1 MIDNGTQTT
10 ILVVDDEE
18 GILEITEEYFAR
30 KGYEVFTASNGK
42 EAMAVIDTGIH
53 ISCCFTD
60 INMPVMDGLELA
72 ERIRKKDASLPVVVM
87 TGFPSLDN
95 SIETLKNGV
104 VDYLIKPVNLEQMEL
119 SLRRILRERGLFVE
133 NLLLKEEVQRQERI
147 KALNEELTAKIDEVN
162 LLNKIMDDF
171 SSFTASYDIFNHV
184 VALSL
189 EVSKADEVCFYIYS
203 ESGDVL
209 FPMAGSNLEQR
220 RGENIPRPL
229 KTMLLRTMA
238 EDLPLLVGVTE
249 DQTVFY
255 GARSFM
261 ATPLKIRDKVFGI
274 VTASISGSD
283 TPFTEKDIFLLNFIS
298 HKAASAIENTAL
310 YENIYDNLFS
320 TLYAFVA
327 ALEAR
332 DPYTQQ
338 HSRRVAEVSV
348 MIGKEIGCTDEEL
361 DILQFAGHL
370 HDIGKIGIRD
380 DILLKP
386 GRLND
391 EEYEK
396 IKEHPA
402 IGADILSQLG
412 LWTKEQEIIRYH
424 HEFYNGKGYP
434 TGARGD
440 EIPRLA
446 RILSVADAFDA
457 MASDRAYRRKM
468 SKEKVMNIINEE
480 SGKQFDPEAVVAFLK
495 ISDKAW
501 EGSQRE

>member
-1 MIDNGTQTT
+1 MMDNGTQIT

-30 KGYEVFTASNGK
+30 KGYEVFTARNGK

-53 ISCCFTD
+53 IGCCFTD

-95 SIETLKNGV
+95 SIQTLKNGV

-119 SLRRILRERGLFVE
+119 CLRRILRERELFVE
-133 NLLLKEEVQRQERI
+133 NILLKEEVQRQERI

-171 SSFTASYDIFNHV
+171 SSFNASYDIFNHV

-189 EVSKADEVCFYIYS
+189 EVSKADDVCFYIYS
-203 ESGDVL
+203 DSGDVL
-209 FPMAGSNLEQR
+209 FPMACSNLKQR
-220 RGENIPRPL
+220 GGESMPQPL
-229 KTMLLRTMA
+229 KNMLLTTMA
-238 EDLPLLVGVTE
+238 EDIPLLVGVTE
-249 DQTVFY
+249 DPTIFY

-261 ATPLKIRDKVFGI
+261 ATPLRIRDKVFGI

-283 TPFTEKDIFLLNFIS
+283 THFTEKDIFLLNFIS

-332 DPYTQQ
+332 DPYTQK
-338 HSRRVAEVSV
+338 HSERVAEVSV

-361 DILQFAGHL
+361 DVLQFAGHL

-386 GRLND
+386 GRLTD

-396 IKEHPA
+396 IKEHPV
-402 IGADILSQLG
+402 IGADIVSQLG
-412 LWTKEQEIIRYH
+412 LWTKEQEIIRHH

-434 TGARGD
+434 QGARGE

-468 SKEKVMNIINEE
+468 SKEKVMNIIKQE
-480 SGKQFDPEAVVAFLK
+480 SGKQFDPEAVVAFL
-495 ISDKAW
+495 
-501 EGSQRE
+501 

>member
-1 MIDNGTQTT
+1 MMDNGTQTT

-18 GILEITEEYFAR
+18 GILEITEEYFTR
-30 KGYEVFTASNGK
+30 KGYEVFTASNGQ
-42 EAMAVIDTGIH
+42 EAMAVIDTGIQ
-53 ISCCFTD
+53 IGCCFTD

-87 TGFPSLDN
+87 TGFPSLEN
-95 SIETLKNGV
+95 SIQTLKNGV

-119 SLRRILRERGLFVE
+119 CLRRILRERGLFVE

-147 KALNEELTAKIDEVN
+147 KALNQELTTKIDEVN

-171 SSFTASYDIFNHV
+171 SSFNASHDIFNHV
-184 VALSL
+184 VGLSL
-189 EVSKADEVCFYIYS
+189 EVSKADEVCFYIYA

-209 FPMAGSNLEQR
+209 FPMACSNLEQR
-220 RGENIPRPL
+220 RGENMPRPL
-229 KTMLLRTMA
+229 KTMLLNTMT
-238 EDLPLLVGVTE
+238 EDIPLLVGVTE
-249 DQTVFY
+249 DHTLFY

-274 VTASISGSD
+274 VTASITDGD
-283 TPFTEKDIFLLNFIS
+283 THFTEKDIFLLNFIS

-338 HSRRVAEVSV
+338 HSKRVAEVSV
-348 MIGKEIGCTDEEL
+348 MIGKELGCTDEAL
-361 DILQFAGHL
+361 DILQSAGHL

-386 GRLND
+386 GRLNE

-396 IKEHPA
+396 IKEHPV
-402 IGADILSQLG
+402 IGADIVSQLG
-412 LWTKEQEIIRYH
+412 LWTKEQEIIRNH

-434 TGARGD
+434 RGARGE

-468 SKEKVMNIINEE
+468 SKEKVMNIISQE
-480 SGKQFDPEAVVAFLK
+480 SGKQFDPEAVAAFLK

-501 EGSQRE
+501 EGCHGA